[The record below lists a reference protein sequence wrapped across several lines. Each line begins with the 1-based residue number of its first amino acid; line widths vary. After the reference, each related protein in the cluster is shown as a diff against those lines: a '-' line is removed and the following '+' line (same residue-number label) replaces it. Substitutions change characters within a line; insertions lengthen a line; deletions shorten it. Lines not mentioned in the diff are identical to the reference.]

1 MSKTLV
7 DEITAPYQET
17 AREYRH
23 HFHQH
28 PELSFREYKTSAF
41 VKEKLTE
48 FGVPM
53 WENISGTSILAELD
67 SGKPGPVILFR
78 AELDALPVQEETDNP
93 YKSEVPNVMHACGH
107 DMHAALLLTF
117 AKLLSEHRELV
128 SAGKIR
134 FAFQSAEE
142 LIPGGA
148 KTMVEEGAAQGVD
161 YAFGF
166 HMMSSTRI
174 GSVAMSEGPA
184 SAAIGTFGVTLQGKG
199 GHTAMPHRSHN
210 PLSALCDI
218 AASIERLTSRVLDPM
233 HTAVVCMSYLNVGG
247 NEFPNIIPDSGELGG
262 SIRCA
267 HTEDRDKIYEE
278 IERIVRSVC
287 AQYECEYKI
296 DAKPGY
302 PAVLNCESCCEIVWS
317 ASRELEVPTFKRQ
330 GGLGGEDF
338 SYFTLACPSAWFLC
352 GAGDPDKP
360 ETLFPNHN
368 PRFNPDE
375 RGMENALR
383 MLLEVYL
390 QTLKK

>member
-7 DEITAPYQET
+7 DRITAPYQEI

-23 HFHQH
+23 YLHQN
-28 PELSFREYKTSAF
+28 PELSFQEYKTSAY
-41 VKEKLTE
+41 VKEKLAS

-53 WENISGTSILAELD
+53 RENFSGTSVLAEID

-93 YKSEVPNVMHACGH
+93 FASKIPGVMHACGH
-107 DMHAALLLTF
+107 DIHTALLLAF

-128 SAGKIR
+128 GAGKIR

-166 HMMSSTRI
+166 HIMP
-174 GSVAMSEGPA
+174 SVHTGTIAMSEGFA
-184 SAAIGTFGVTLQGKG
+184 SAAIGTFGVTLRGKG

-218 AASIERLTSRVLDPM
+218 ADSIERLTARALDPM
-233 HTAVVCMSYLNVGG
+233 HTAVVCMSYLNAGG

-262 SIRCA
+262 SIRCS

-278 IERIVRSVC
+278 IERIVQSVC
-287 AQYECEYKI
+287 AQYECEYEI

-302 PAVLNCESCCEIVWS
+302 PATMNSDICCKIVWN
-317 ASRELEVPTFKRQ
+317 AADELGLSTLKRR

-368 PRFNPDE
+368 PHFNPDE
-375 RGMENALR
+375 KGMDHALR

-390 QTLKK
+390 QALNS